1 VSLARR
7 RILITSGPT
16 RAPLDPVRFLSN
28 KSTGRLGMLI
38 AEEAVHAGAEVT
50 FLYGRVSETPTI
62 RGGQR
67 DHLRLLPI
75 DTVNDLI
82 AVFKKELPTG
92 YDGVVHAMAVLDFAP
107 AKVLEEKTSSELS
120 EWVVRLAPTPKA
132 ARLVKTLAPKTF
144 FVGFK
149 LEVGKEKE
157 ALIEIAQAWA
167 IKNGADLVV
176 ANDLRDIEGGLHI
189 GYLVRP
195 NGTVEGIAEGKEAIA
210 RMLVDFLSRSIG
222 NR

>member
-28 KSTGRLGMLI
+28 KSTGRLGTLI
-38 AEEAVHAGAEVT
+38 AEAAVQAGAEVT

-67 DHLRLLPI
+67 DHLRLLPV

-82 AVFKKELPTG
+82 AVFEKELPTG
-92 YDGVVHAMAVLDFAP
+92 YDAIIHAMAVLDFAP
-107 AKVLEEKTSSELS
+107 AEVREEKTSSELS
-120 EWVVRLAPTPKA
+120 EWVVRLTPTPKA
-132 ARLVKTLAPKTF
+132 ARLIRALAPKTF

-149 LEVGKEKE
+149 LEVGKAKD
-157 ALIEIAQAWA
+157 ALIEIAQSWA
-167 IKNGADLVV
+167 VQNGADVVV
-176 ANDLRDIEGGLHI
+176 ANDLRDIESGLHI

-195 NGTVEGIAEGKEAIA
+195 DGTVEGIAEGKEAIA
-210 RMLVDFLSRSIG
+210 RALVDLLTRTLEE
-222 NR
+222 R

>member
-1 VSLARR
+1 MSLARR

-38 AEEAVHAGAEVT
+38 AEAAVHAGAEVM

-82 AVFKKELPTG
+82 AVFKKELPGG
-92 YDGVVHAMAVLDFAP
+92 YDAVVHAMAVLDFAP
-107 AKVLEEKTSSELS
+107 AKVMEEKTSSELS
-120 EWVVRLAPTPKA
+120 EWVVRLTPTPKA

-157 ALIEIAQAWA
+157 ELIEIAQAWA